1 MENDTLE
8 ILTSP
13 NVKELVAGYQTQ
25 VHLNVISQFCL
36 APNEVFLSVAISQN
50 FMFQ

>member
-1 MENDTLE
+1 MKNDTLE

-25 VHLNVISQFCL
+25 VHLNVISQICL
-36 APNEVFLSVAISQN
+36 AQN
-50 FMFQ
+50 DFF

>member
-1 MENDTLE
+1 MKNDTLE

-25 VHLNVISQFCL
+25 VHLNVISQICL
-36 APNEVFLSVAISQN
+36 AQIDFFLSVAISQT
-50 FMFQ
+50 FLFQ